1 MVKVLKT
8 NSGYYVAFK
17 DDVTLTADE
26 VQRYKAASFS
36 DPKVRHALGEF
47 ERQFPKA
54 NPELTTALMLEITCN
69 IPEIK
74 KSVNELA
81 DDSEFRKRVLEIGR
95 RTGRNHCYAH
105 YTISTSDLPSDYSSC
120 SVPLR
125 REEEYYFPKYDE
137 KRQRYICCDERGNE
151 IKLRTRRA
159 DFNFKKMEVS
169 VYDKAFFFMPQEVDA
184 IKKINQLVRKYP
196 LKDILKKQPKRIQA
210 LYDFYLDIS
219 RHYLDKNQKLYSVS
233 HELQHAQ
240 MQQRINQRRKQPNHK
255 ELSPTNF
262 YRFDEDSEKAAHLRE
277 TYLAIAKFFQKGGD
291 LSVFPDK
298 CQWLVNRLKDL
309 SFEKQ
314 KQLLQDNNFIVN
326 GNIQNWN
333 NNYADHYIDQ
343 RCQLTE
349 DYVWD
354 AAVLRME
361 DGDEEYLARRSC
373 AYTMDVYN
381 PQTGKMEKQDLS
393 KFIQIPTI
401 IREGERK
408 YVETYESIRRSR
420 LSKLKQN
427 NIDLKLILSL
437 FNETYQEP
445 FKTHSPQKLRK
456 QILEKGISFKSKSSR
471 GEPITIKAQAQP
483 SPGRPN
489 CIKLTSYRDGQPTV
503 DYLLDKDRN
512 EYICFNY
519 NNNKKYSNLKGSKH
533 PSLPGEIEK
542 RLLNYIKEAEKEV
555 QRRVIQ
561 IINGNGGNA
570 L

>member
-8 NSGYYVAFK
+8 NSGYYVAFQ

-36 DPKVRHALGEF
+36 DPKVRHNFGEF

-81 DDSEFRKRVLEIGR
+81 DDSEFRKRVREISQRTR
-95 RTGRNHCYAH
+95 RNYYLAN

-125 REEEYYFPKYDE
+125 RKEEYYFPKYDE
-137 KRQRYICCDERGNE
+137 KRQCYICCNEQGNE
-151 IKLRTRRA
+151 VKLRTRRA
-159 DFNFKKMEVS
+159 DFNFKEMEVS
-169 VYDKAFFFMPQEVDA
+169 VYDKAFFFTSQEMEA
-184 IKKINQLVRKYP
+184 IKTINRLVRKYP
-196 LKDILKKQPKRIQA
+196 LGDILKKQPKHIQA

-262 YRFDEDSEKAAHLRE
+262 YRFDEDSEKAAHLKE

-298 CQWLVNRLKDL
+298 CQWLVDKIKNL

-314 KQLLQDNNFIVN
+314 KQVLMNNNFIVN

-333 NNYADHYIDQ
+333 NNYTDHYIDQ
-343 RCQLTE
+343 RCELTV

-393 KFIQIPTI
+393 KFIQIPTV
-401 IREGERK
+401 IRESERK
-408 YVETYESIRRSR
+408 NVETYEAIRRSR
-420 LSKLKQN
+420 LNRLKEN
-427 NIDLKLILSL
+427 GIDLKLILSL

-445 FKTHSPQKLRK
+445 FKTHSSQKLRE
-456 QILEKGISFKSKSSR
+456 QILENGISFKSKNNN
-471 GEPITIKAQAQP
+471 GEPITIKAQTQS
-483 SPGRPN
+483 SPERPN
-489 CIKLTSYRDGQPTV
+489 CIKLTTYQEGQPNIGYT
-503 DYLLDKDRN
+503 LDKDRN

-533 PSLPGEIEK
+533 PSLPDEIEK

-555 QRRVIQ
+555 QKRIVQ
-561 IINGNGGNA
+561 IINGNGGNS